1 MAKENNKKKDIK
13 DTKKKKKSN
22 SHLMGK
28 KEFIFDFISLVF
40 ALSVALYYG
49 GRCFY
54 YYSLQHQGKKNNSIS
69 LYDSIMD
76 NNILVKTGDGF
87 HKEKEGYYFKGNITN
102 NYVWFGNRMFRV
114 LSVDDEDKS
123 VKLVSNDL
131 VSIFMW
137 GEEDSYEKSNIRL
150 WLTNTGED
158 HTGLYY
164 NTLPNQEKF
173 IKKTNYKIDKLS
185 DKTIDYGKEKYSDN
199 VVSLTLDDY
208 IKSGGKSGFLNN
220 GKMYYLLGFNSD
232 NENIYVEEDGSI
244 MTCDKLDGYGVRAV
258 ITLRKKVMVTQG
270 DGTESNPY
278 MLDQGE
284 DTNYVDSYVK
294 LGDDMWKVMSENNG
308 ILKMYLNGYITIGGA
323 EVVKPYSNKGN
334 MFDYSTR
341 GNIAQ
346 YLLNEYYNNLS
357 YKDIIVNNNY
367 PLGEVSDEVG
377 HRYLNIYS
385 NGFDGP
391 ISMLNIFDYVS
402 NNELSDFFRNNVTSS
417 IGNIQYVSYENGILE
432 ESDITEQKHI
442 VPVISIDSKSIKSG
456 NGRMDNPYMG

>member
-28 KEFIFDFISLVF
+28 KEVIFDFISLVF

-54 YYSLQHQGKKNNSIS
+54 YYSLQHQGKKNHSIS

-244 MTCDKLDGYGVRAV
+244 MTCDKLDGYG
-258 ITLRKKVMVTQG
+258 
-270 DGTESNPY
+270 
-278 MLDQGE
+278 
-284 DTNYVDSYVK
+284 
-294 LGDDMWKVMSENNG
+294 ENNLE
-308 ILKMYLNGYITIGGA
+308 I
-323 EVVKPYSNKGN
+323 
-334 MFDYSTR
+334 
-341 GNIAQ
+341 
-346 YLLNEYYNNLS
+346 
-357 YKDIIVNNNY
+357 Y
-367 PLGEVSDEVG
+367 PLKLIIPTTRLV
-377 HRYLNIYS
+377 LKKNIRELIK
-385 NGFDGP
+385 G
-391 ISMLNIFDYVS
+391 II
-402 NNELSDFFRNNVTSS
+402 NERKT
-417 IGNIQYVSYENGILE
+417 I
-432 ESDITEQKHI
+432 
-442 VPVISIDSKSIKSG
+442 
-456 NGRMDNPYMG
+456 